1 MNKKINLDFF
11 KDFLVENKTK
21 STLVQKILS
30 IK

>member
-21 STLVQKILS
+21 GSLVQIILL